1 MGGWLVGA
9 GEVVRGAG
17 EVVRGEVVSEDG
29 GGGQG
34 KRVRVRG
41 GDGPFNFGKLD
52 LPVF

>member
-1 MGGWLVGA
+1 MGA

-17 EVVRGEVVSEDG
+17 EVVRGEMVSG
-29 GGGQG
+29 GRGCGQG